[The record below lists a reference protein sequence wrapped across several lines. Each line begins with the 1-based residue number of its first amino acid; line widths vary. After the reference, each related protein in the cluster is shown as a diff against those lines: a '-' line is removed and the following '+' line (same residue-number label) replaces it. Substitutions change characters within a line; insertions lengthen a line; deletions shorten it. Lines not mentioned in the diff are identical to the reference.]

1 MVASESE
8 VALQQR
14 RAKSDDWQIKA
25 RRHAVNVSNVDSLLA
40 QMRSVMAAAQ
50 GGTAQASSA
59 PGATGSV
66 DFANVLK
73 SSLDGVASAQNQA
86 QDMQKAFVLGD
97 DKVSLSDTMI
107 SMQKANIEFQTTV
120 QVRNKMVAAYNDIMN
135 MQV

>member
-1 MVASESE
+1 MSVAS
-8 VALQQR
+8 
-14 RAKSDDWQIKA
+14 
-25 RRHAVNVSNVDSLLA
+25 VDSVLA
-40 QMRSVMAAAQ
+40 QMRAVMAAAQ
-50 GGTAQASSA
+50 GGALQAPSA
-59 PGATGSV
+59 PAATGSV

-73 SSLDGVASAQNQA
+73 SSLDSVAQAQNQA
-86 QDMQKAFVLGD
+86 TEMQKAFVLGD

>member
-1 MVASESE
+1 M
-8 VALQQR
+8 
-14 RAKSDDWQIKA
+14 
-25 RRHAVNVSNVDSLLA
+25 NVSNVDSVLA
-40 QMRSVMAAAQ
+40 QMRAVVALAQ
-50 GGTAQASSA
+50 GVQAPSA
-59 PGATGSV
+59 PAATGSV

-73 SSLDGVASAQNQA
+73 TSLDGVAQAQNTA
-86 QDMQKAFVLGD
+86 ENMQKAFVLGD